1 MVIARLRFRA
11 MDLKER
17 AMMQTGEMG
26 RLCMHAASNVVGTI
40 ADHNLKNMKLSIDN
54 TLRSLEYAAQLA
66 GAKTG
71 AEVME
76 FSSAHY
82 LEQLNV
88 LRCCFENLADLVCKT
103 TTGAAKPFRSH
114 AVVSS
119 CVIL

>member
-1 MVIARLRFRA
+1 
-11 MDLKER
+11 
-17 AMMQTGEMG
+17 MMHTVEMG
-26 RLCMHAASNVVGTI
+26 RLWLHAASNVVGTI
-40 ADHNLKNMKLSIDN
+40 ADHNLKNMKLCIDN
-54 TLRSLEYAAQLA
+54 TLRSLEHAAQLA

-82 LEQLNV
+82 LDQLNV
-88 LRCCFENLADLVCKT
+88 LRCCFDNLVDLVCKT
-103 TTGAAKPFRSH
+103 TTGAAGPFRPH